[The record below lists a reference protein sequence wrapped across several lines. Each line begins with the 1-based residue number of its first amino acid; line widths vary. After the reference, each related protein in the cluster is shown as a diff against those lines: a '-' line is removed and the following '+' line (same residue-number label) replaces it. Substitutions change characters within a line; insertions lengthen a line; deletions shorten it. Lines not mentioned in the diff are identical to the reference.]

1 MLVDLGPAVYVDD
14 FEAPFIAASSEFY
27 KKEAAEYLAGSSC
40 PDYLVKAEKRLGEER
55 ERVKKYL
62 DPSTEAKITKAVET
76 ELILNQVSAGG
87 GRLYPFFCGVVRM
100 GQISTARWLLSWHG
114 C

>member
-27 KKEAAEYLAGSSC
+27 KKEASEYLGGCSC

-76 ELILNQVSAGG
+76 ELILNQVLAVP
-87 GRLYPFFCGVVRM
+87 RLSSV
-100 GQISTARWLLSWHG
+100 LS
-114 C
+114 